1 MNRFS
6 FVDCTSVEDALGHL
20 GAGTEVKAGGIDLLD
35 RLKEGLDQPEKLV
48 NIRNIQGL
56 SGMEESADGLRIGP
70 LMTLAEVSEHE
81 TVKRKYTALA
91 HATAHAATPQIR
103 NSATIGGNLLQRPR
117 CWYFRHLEFP
127 CRRKGGEICF
137 AQDGEN
143 QYHAIFDNHTC
154 AIVAPSTAAVP
165 LIALNAQLELTS
177 KDGKRTVA
185 LEKFYLTPEQNV
197 TREHS
202 LRPGELLTAILVPA
216 TPPGTKSAYQK
227 YAEKDSH
234 DWPIADAAVVLQM
247 DGNTVRKASIILGA
261 AAPIPMRATAAE
273 ALLNGKVL
281 NEQLARQAAKAA
293 MQGATPLAHNGYKVG
308 LFHTAIYR
316 TVLFAGGLRGR
327 DRSAVGGEV
336 V

>member
-20 GAGTEVKAGGIDLLD
+20 GSGTEIKAGGIDILD
-35 RLKEGLDQPEKLV
+35 RLKEGLDQPQKIV
-48 NIRNIQGL
+48 NIRNVHGL
-56 SGMEESADGLRIGP
+56 SGIDTSNGLRIGP
-70 LMTLAEVSEHE
+70 LVTLAELSQNG
-81 TVKRKYTALA
+81 TVKQDYSAVA
-91 HATAHAATPQIR
+91 HAAGHAATPQIR
-103 NSATIGGNLLQRPR
+103 NMATVGGNLLQRPR
-117 CWYFRHLEFP
+117 CWYFRHIEFP

-154 AIVAPSTAAVP
+154 AIVAPSTVAVP
-165 LIALNAQLELTS
+165 LIALDAELELTS
-177 KDGKRTVA
+177 SEGKRTVA

-216 TPPGTKSAYQK
+216 PARGTKSAYQK

-247 DGNTVRKASIILGA
+247 DGNTVRKSSIVLGA
-261 AAPIPMRATAAE
+261 AAPTPMRAAKAE
-273 ALLNGKVL
+273 ALLNGNTL
-281 NEQLARQAAKAA
+281 NETLARQAAKAA
-293 MQGATPLAHNGYKVG
+293 MESATPLAHNGYKVT
-308 LFHTAIYR
+308 LFETAIYR
-316 TVLFAGGLRGR
+316 TVLFAGGMMPR
-327 DRSAVGGEV
+327 DRSAVGGEA
-336 V
+336 

>member
-20 GAGTEVKAGGIDLLD
+20 GAGTEVKAGGIDILD
-35 RLKEGLDQPEKLV
+35 RLKEGLDQPEKIV
-48 NIRNIQGL
+48 NIRNVRGL
-56 SGMEESADGLRIGP
+56 SGIEISNGLRIGP
-70 LMTLAEVSEHE
+70 LVTLAEVSEHE
-81 TVKRKYTALA
+81 AVKRDYTALS
-91 HATAHAATPQIR
+91 HAASHAATPQIR
-103 NSATIGGNLLQRPR
+103 NVATIGGNLLQRPR
-117 CWYFRHLEFP
+117 CWYFRHAEFP

-154 AIVAPSTAAVP
+154 AIVAPSTLAVP
-165 LIALNAQLELTS
+165 LIALRAQLELTS
-177 KDGKRTVA
+177 KDGKRTVP

-202 LRPGELLTAILVPA
+202 LRPAELLTAILIPA
-216 TPPGTKSAYQK
+216 TSRNTKSAYQK

-234 DWPIADAAVVLQM
+234 DWPIADAAVVLEM
-247 DGNTVRKASIILGA
+247 DGSTVRKSSIVLGA
-261 AAPIPMRATAAE
+261 AAPTPMRATAAE
-273 ALLNGKVL
+273 AVLNGKVL
-281 NEQLARQAAKAA
+281 SEQLARQAGKAA
-293 MQGATPLAHNGYKVG
+293 MEGATPLAHNGYKIG

-316 TVLFAGGLRGR
+316 TVLFAGGMMGR

-336 V
+336 